1 MGKAIHRH
9 RQITF
14 RHLERL
20 SVSWTFNK
28 PPRAGIAGLDL
39 HIGMVSPAVSSA
51 KKFPIAALVA
61 GVAVLIAIA
70 GALLYFNRAVPP
82 GQSSGGATPEAK
94 AYVSKLDLSDISMK
108 ATENFMKQ
116 QVIEIEGK
124 ITNKGD
130 RALQSIDVYCIF
142 YSVNGNEI
150 HRERLAIV
158 RSKTSVLRPGET
170 RPFRLPFD
178 SLPDGW
184 NQALPR
190 MVIAQISFAS

>member
-1 MGKAIHRH
+1 MA
-9 RQITF
+9 
-14 RHLERL
+14 
-20 SVSWTFNK
+20 
-28 PPRAGIAGLDL
+28 A
-39 HIGMVSPAVSSA
+39 PAVSS
-51 KKFPIAALVA
+51 KKKIPIAPLIA
-61 GVAVLIAIA
+61 GAAVLIALI
-70 GALLYFNRAVPP
+70 GALVYLNKPRPP
-82 GQSSGGATPEAK
+82 SPSSGSASPEAK
-94 AYVSKLDLSDISMK
+94 AYVSKLELSDIGMK

-124 ITNKGD
+124 ITNKGE
-130 RALQSIDVYCIF
+130 RALQSVDVFCIF
-142 YSVNGNEI
+142 YAVNGSEI

-158 RSKTSVLRPGET
+158 RSKTSALNPGET